1 MSSED
6 REDSGVIDLFAI
18 CARASA
24 TPARDMSPPD
34 LFSVAPLTT
43 DVAGDDDDDLLANPF
58 AKRPRRKI
66 GIIAGAVALVA
77 VAIVFVSVSGGSA
90 EAAKASAAG
99 RPEPTTHVVVP
110 AAAPSPAAPQAP
122 VASGVAVALPPPP
135 TTGAPVTE
143 KAPPRPQQPSILTK
157 PKAPAG
163 GGPKMTKVQSGGVPA
178 R

>member
-1 MSSED
+1 M
-6 REDSGVIDLFAI
+6 
-18 CARASA
+18 
-24 TPARDMSPPD
+24 TPPD

-99 RPEPTTHVVVP
+99 RPEPTTQVGLP
-110 AAAPSPAAPQAP
+110 AAAPSPAAPQALAP
-122 VASGVAVALPPPP
+122 SAALPPPP
-135 TTGAPVTE
+135 TTGAPVIE